1 MMGWLAR
8 RVLGLYPLA
17 FRRRYGQEMEALL
30 EQTPARA
37 TTVLDLLRGALVAHL
52 RPPAAVAGFVAPAD
66 RVRASVSAVL
76 ASWVAFAAAGFGFYK
91 TTEDASFSAAGYT
104 HPLLGDAH
112 GTVQGLAALGS
123 VAVLLGALPLVL
135 TALKAAHQEPRLRS
149 GVSVPFVAVLV
160 FAVLT
165 GALVVAAHAGHSRGP
180 TSAGGAVF
188 IGWGLA
194 GLACGA
200 ACVVAARKVLFAVPM
215 PRWQLITAFAG
226 AALAAVAMVA
236 ITLSTALY
244 AAALPIDAG
253 HLAGTP
259 NGPFQSLSASTS
271 LVVQAVVM
279 ALAAT
284 LAVTAT
290 LRGRR
295 AAADLRASDA
305 PGL

>member
-1 MMGWLAR
+1 MMAWLAR

-17 FRRRYGQEMEALL
+17 FRRRYGQEMRALL

-37 TTVLDLLRGALVAHL
+37 ATVLDLLRGALVAHL

-66 RVRASVSAVL
+66 RVRASASAVL
-76 ASWVAFAAAGFGFYK
+76 ACWVAFAAAGFGFYK
-91 TTEDASFSAAGYT
+91 TTEDGSFSAAGYM

-135 TALKAAHQEPRLRS
+135 TALKAARQEPRLRRRV
-149 GVSVPFVAVLV
+149 GVPFVAVLV

-165 GALVVAAHAGHSRGP
+165 GALIVAADGGQSPRP
-180 TSAGGAVF
+180 TTIGGVAF
-188 IGWGLA
+188 LAWGLA

-200 ACVVAARKVLFAVPM
+200 ACVVAARKVLFALPM
-215 PRWQLITAFAG
+215 PRWQLITASAG
-226 AALAAVAMVA
+226 AALATAAMVA
-236 ITLSTALY
+236 ITLATALY
-244 AAALPIDAG
+244 AAALPIDSA
-253 HLAGTP
+253 HLAGAP
-259 NGPFQSLSASTS
+259 NGPFQSLSASAS
-271 LVVQAVVM
+271 VAVQAVVM

-284 LAVTAT
+284 LAATAT
-290 LRGRR
+290 LRGWR